1 MWPRNILDIIRVG
14 GCGGWAHQEYENPT
28 PAWLPE
34 GGLDLTGEIEMEME
48 MEMETERRGQ
58 NPYTIA
64 PAKERERE
72 NKQERESER
81 EG

>member
-1 MWPRNILDIIRVG
+1 MWPRNILYIIRVG

-48 MEMETERRGQ
+48 MEMERRGQ